1 MTGQEVTDG
10 YLNERSVILREM
22 VYDSRQLRDDCQQIV
37 INVSSSHNTRVGLT
51 SMCSTWNHTP
61 PALRSPDLSHSTFK
75 GALNEDT
82 PVLDRRRHMR
92 RLHDSGAGYNYLDLL
107 TYLLTL
113 AFVMYLVLEV
123 ININCK
129 TTAFIT
135 TVENFLLL
143 HE

>member
-1 MTGQEVTDG
+1 MESPVTSTTVIG
-10 YLNERSVILREM
+10 PVAERL
-22 VYDSRQLRDDCQQIV
+22 QPG
-37 INVSSSHNTRVGLT
+37 T
-51 SMCSTWNHTP
+51 
-61 PALRSPDLSHSTFK
+61 
-75 GALNEDT
+75 EDA